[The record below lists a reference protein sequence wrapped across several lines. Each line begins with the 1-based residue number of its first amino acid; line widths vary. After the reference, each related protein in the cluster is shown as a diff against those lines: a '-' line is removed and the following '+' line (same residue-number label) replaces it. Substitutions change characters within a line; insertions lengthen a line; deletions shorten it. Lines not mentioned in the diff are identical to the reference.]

1 MLSKLLLGAV
11 FVLSSALHAQLPA
24 GATVAVVTNHEG
36 AHLRDYFGSLAASAE
51 TSRVLL
57 ADPSG
62 RIFEAA
68 KTALGGKLGG
78 TYASAREL
86 FAQHRPQ
93 LTLVSLEPALAPAA
107 IAAAL
112 DAGSHVLAE
121 KPASLD
127 IAEFARLARK
137 AGEKNLHLMLALANR
152 TNPDTQFALDLIRR
166 GRLGKIYGVEVHLIA
181 DQTRLAR
188 PGYQKSWYA
197 SKARAGGGHLIWL
210 GLHWIDLAMYLT
222 RSDVTAVAGFTTNIG
237 GQPLDV
243 EDSAVVSMKFSQGFL
258 GTMTSAYYLD
268 RGYHSHIKIW
278 GSDGWL
284 EINRHGGVVPMRY
297 YSTVDATPEVR
308 TPVPPEGPSGYAPF
322 VAACVRAALGL
333 TEPPI
338 TTGESFRI
346 IRTIYTAY
354 EAAATGRSQPIPP
367 GDMATVP
374 R

>member
-1 MLSKLLLGAV
+1 MLSKLFLGAA
-11 FVLSSALHAQLPA
+11 FILSSALQAQSTP
-24 GATVAVVTNHEG
+24 GATVAVITNQEG
-36 AHLRDYFGSLAASAE
+36 AHLSGYFSSLAASAE

-62 RIFEAA
+62 QNFEAA
-68 KTALGGKLGG
+68 RIALGGKLGG

-107 IAAAL
+107 IEAAL

-121 KPASLD
+121 KPASLG

-166 GRLGKIYGVEVHLIA
+166 GRIGKIYGVEVHLIA
-181 DQTRLAR
+181 DQARLTRPA
-188 PGYQKSWYA
+188 YQQAWYA
-197 SKARAGGGHLIWL
+197 KKARAGGGHLIWL

-222 RSDVTAVAGFTTNIG
+222 GSDVTAVAGFTANIG

-243 EDSAVVSMKFSQGFL
+243 EDSAVVSLRFSAGFL

-268 RGYHSHIKIW
+268 RGYHSHLKIW
-278 GSDGWL
+278 GSEGWI
-284 EINRHGGVVPMRY
+284 EMNRHGGVVPMRY
-297 YSTVDATPEVR
+297 YSTADATPEVK
-308 TPVPPEGPSGYAPF
+308 TPVPPEGPDGYAPF
-322 VAACVRAALGL
+322 VAACVRASLGL
-333 TEPPI
+333 AAPPI
-338 TTGESFRI
+338 TTGESLRI

-354 EAAATGRSQPIPP
+354 EAAATGRSQPIP
-367 GDMATVP
+367 GDPAP
-374 R
+374 AGR